1 MILKHSSSHLLS
13 SSALEF
19 LFCFFKSLVKQ
30 REFVPHQHIQSS
42 DYLSTLDK
50 TFLKKLDSKYSV
62 QFSCSVMSDSLWP
75 YESQHT
81 RPPCPSITNSRSSL
95 RLTSIK
101 LVMPSSHLILSS
113 PFPPALNPSQHQ
125 SLFQWINSSH
135 EVAKVLEFQL

>member
-19 LFCFFKSLVKQ
+19 LFGFFKSLVEQ

-62 QFSCSVMSDSLWP
+62 QFSCSVMSDSL
-75 YESQHT
+75 
-81 RPPCPSITNSRSSL
+81 
-95 RLTSIK
+95 
-101 LVMPSSHLILSS
+101 
-113 PFPPALNPSQHQ
+113 
-125 SLFQWINSSH
+125 
-135 EVAKVLEFQL
+135 